1 MTAPTAPTAQNEADH
16 ESAWMHSFTP
26 EQREEQMKVDRDA
39 WNGIIGILLAI
50 VAFGVTLGVAVVSA
64 ITFLT

>member
-1 MTAPTAPTAQNEADH
+1 MNAHDEHTDH
-16 ESAWMHSFTP
+16 ESAWLTHFSP
-26 EQREEQMKVDRDA
+26 EQREEQVQVDRDA

-50 VAFGVTLGVAVVSA
+50 VIMGVTMGAAAVAA